1 MPDFTS
7 AWLKVSHR
15 SFALTTK
22 VYPLSLTETIL
33 IKSFKHVR
41 VHTANLVLWKY
52 VYQSRSCGMTR
63 CEVISVS
70 FIWFTLSSNLTLSPF
85 FVDVKRA
92 FFLSHLNQTV
102 INGPRIAEPQVCR
115 IAFKGRIQ
123 VNKMTNTT
131 RTTWKACVSTAKA
144 MHRSTGVS
152 KLKTKSVQCSMLYT
166 HISNCMLELVRST
179 SGDLGQLHIG

>member
-22 VYPLSLTETIL
+22 VYPLSLMETIL

-63 CEVISVS
+63 WFPSVS
-70 FIWFTLSSNLTLSPF
+70 FWFTLSVQSNFITLFCRREKSI
-85 FVDVKRA
+85 
-92 FFLSHLNQTV
+92 FLSHLNQTV

-144 MHRSTGVS
+144 MRRSTGVS
-152 KLKTKSVQCSMLYT
+152 KLKTKSVQCSVLYT
-166 HISNCMLELVRST
+166 HISSCMLELVRST